1 MRSRKLALQPRGKEA
16 KNHSMPLSRPF
27 LILPLF
33 FLIQCGT
40 PEPEQRRSAIVP
52 SAAATRA
59 ASRDLM
65 DVRQLIPDI
74 SVDLRY
80 ATKDNIAKRPLY
92 PADMPCLLKTSTA
105 LKLAKAQEILK
116 KKGYSLRVWDAW
128 RPPEVQLLL
137 VEHDKHDLFLDPK
150 SAWSRHCAGAAVD
163 VTLTDLK
170 GREQKLPTY
179 HDEAGEHTGY
189 HYKGASPAVKRNL
202 YILQRAML
210 DAGFYILS
218 SEWWHF
224 DDSDYYY
231 KSAPVVFAHE
241 LGITISDAP

>member
-1 MRSRKLALQPRGKEA
+1 MKLALQPGGKEA
-16 KNHSMPLSRPF
+16 KNHSMSLPRSAFLLIPL
-27 LILPLF
+27 LLN
-33 FLIQCGT
+33 QCGT
-40 PEPEQRRSAIVP
+40 SKTEPEERRSAIVP
-52 SAAATRA
+52 SLAATRA
-59 ASRDLM
+59 PSRDLM

-92 PADMPCLLKTSTA
+92 PQDMPCLLKTATA

-116 KKGYSLRVWDAW
+116 SKGYSLRLWDAW

-137 VEHDKHDLFLDPK
+137 VEKDRHDLFLDPK
-150 SAWSRHCAGAAVD
+150 SAWSRHCAGVAVD

-179 HDEAGEHTGY
+179 HDEAGTHTRY
-189 HYKGASPAVKRNL
+189 DYKGGSPTVRRNL
-202 YILQRAML
+202 QTLQRAMV
-210 DAGFYILS
+210 DAGFYILDT
-218 SEWWHF
+218 EWWHF

-231 KSAPVVFAHE
+231 QSAPVVFAHE
-241 LGITISDAP
+241 LGITISDDP